1 MNNVKRSNVIYISFI
16 AVCIPILI
24 LTAIFS
30 GHKARENYTLDY
42 DRVFEIGG
50 YRVKIN
56 DCVYISDEN
65 KIYFTFK
72 TSPVGDDPS
81 NSKPEITSVTYGTEN
96 KKSVPLQ
103 FTSEQKN
110 DTEQL
115 FCCTDFSDDF
125 WYIQINFYSKDADY
139 TESDTVDEFGD
150 VVKGEFHEGKKYNFY
165 VIIDKQDM
173 QNMSEKEFKNRRDT
187 DTSAAITDDSSGA
200 ETTSFTRYTVPTVT
214 TTVSTSSQTSVSTVT
229 TTDKPSSDSS
239 EESSLSDE
247 KTASANRTPQQN
259 QGGGEYNYPSDTEYP
274 EEHSTINTTHQTYA
288 PVTTTTTTTTTYSR
302 TTTTTT
308 QIRVISIK
316 LSTGF
321 DDNNVRISAGESH
334 KIQAVISPDN
344 AVNKQVRW
352 SSNRT
357 DIATVDDNGN
367 ISAVAKGKAIITATS
382 YDGGL
387 TASCMVTVS

>member
-1 MNNVKRSNVIYISFI
+1 MKWDGQAY
-16 AVCIPILI
+16 
-24 LTAIFS
+24 
-30 GHKARENYTLDY
+30 
-42 DRVFEIGG
+42 
-50 YRVKIN
+50 
-56 DCVYISDEN
+56 
-65 KIYFTFK
+65 
-72 TSPVGDDPS
+72 
-81 NSKPEITSVTYGTEN
+81 
-96 KKSVPLQ
+96 
-103 FTSEQKN
+103 
-110 DTEQL
+110 
-115 FCCTDFSDDF
+115 
-125 WYIQINFYSKDADY
+125 
-139 TESDTVDEFGD
+139 
-150 VVKGEFHEGKKYNFY
+150 
-165 VIIDKQDM
+165 
-173 QNMSEKEFKNRRDT
+173 
-187 DTSAAITDDSSGA
+187 
-200 ETTSFTRYTVPTVT
+200 
-214 TTVSTSSQTSVSTVT
+214 
-229 TTDKPSSDSS
+229 
-239 EESSLSDE
+239 
-247 KTASANRTPQQN
+247 
-259 QGGGEYNYPSDTEYP
+259 
-274 EEHSTINTTHQTYA
+274 QTYA